1 MTIRQNILWKNML
14 LSFGI
19 MIIAYMGMALP
30 EWLVSADW
38 GDAFRPSALQQS
50 IIGIFFGGMML
61 LLPLCAGIT
70 SGLEQAGEILSSMFV
85 WKLGRS
91 SIGKY
96 ARSQLVSAFLRSAF
110 CVWAAFA
117 VNAALWNIIAHP
129 CDIAAYPYHE
139 IGFAEDCLYAEWYC
153 WRGGILMYLWMGA
166 GIFICGGVWGLVS
179 MAVSMYLPD
188 RIMAIAIPT
197 CIYYFLSS
205 GIFRRLLG
213 WEIPHPST
221 LYNDA
226 LTWPMAGKAM
236 LENAVISGLSVFLYI
251 YGIRRRIRHA

>member
-166 GIFICGGVWGLVS
+166 GFHGRIHVSARSDHGNRHSNLHLLFFVFRHFQAALGLGNPASEHFIQRCADLAHGG
-179 MAVSMYLPD
+179 
-188 RIMAIAIPT
+188 
-197 CIYYFLSS
+197 
-205 GIFRRLLG
+205 
-213 WEIPHPST
+213 
-221 LYNDA
+221 
-226 LTWPMAGKAM
+226 
-236 LENAVISGLSVFLYI
+236 
-251 YGIRRRIRHA
+251 